1 MRILLWK
8 HGKSWGK
15 KPAKRLQWEA
25 PLRCC
30 SSNIADVIPALQLA
44 MLKLGRKQQRLA
56 MDTDGKA
63 TDPGRQK
70 RDSDPRNSLGKMHQE
85 LAQEERVN
93 S

>member
-15 KPAKRLQWEA
+15 KTAKRLQWEA

-93 S
+93 L